1 MNTDYV
7 ASTLKKGGSL
17 RRGEEREGLKR
28 KEEWGREGRSGKERG
43 RREEEWGRVGR
54 SGKERGGAGRREE
67 GWGGVWR
74 GRKEWERMI
83 GEERG
88 GAGRREEEWGGV
100 GVNRF
105 LAEVLAQSY
114 YVSDKDHTAPGGPSM
129 HTLQLF
135 ADLG

>member
-1 MNTDYV
+1 VNTDYV

-54 SGKERGGAGRREE
+54 SGKERGRSREE
-67 GWGGVWR
+67 RGGM
-74 GRKEWERMI
+74 GRSVEGKE
-83 GEERG
+83 GVGKNDRG

-129 HTLQLF
+129 HTLQLS